1 LNKNNGILSS
11 GKKKKEEVVQNLV
24 QTILHAELG
33 TLTCK
38 KNEKKNQKKS
48 YGFAVFAWQLM
59 TELAPEK
66 LIGTLSHPSKSTPA
80 TKKLRFR

>member
-33 TLTCK
+33 ARL
-38 KNEKKNQKKS
+38 
-48 YGFAVFAWQLM
+48 AVGAVGVLEYW
-59 TELAPEK
+59 P
-66 LIGTLSHPSKSTPA
+66 
-80 TKKLRFR
+80 

>member
-33 TLTCK
+33 ARLH
-38 KNEKKNQKKS
+38 
-48 YGFAVFAWQLM
+48 FVM
-59 TELAPEK
+59 
-66 LIGTLSHPSKSTPA
+66 PA
-80 TKKLRFR
+80 TPIMVGSTMKLRITSLQIAAMR